1 MKEIKIKDKKALLA
15 AARVAAGGMTPEADQ
30 FWDELKQRMDIR
42 AKAEKDMV
50 KPREIR
56 H

>member
-1 MKEIKIKDKKALLA
+1 MKEKIEHKKELIT
-15 AARVAAGGMTPEADQ
+15 AARVAEGGMTPEAAQ

>member
-1 MKEIKIKDKKALLA
+1 MKKIEIKDKKALIA
-15 AARVAAGGMTPEADQ
+15 AARIAKGGQTPEAAQ

-42 AKAEKDMV
+42 AKVEKDMV

>member
-1 MKEIKIKDKKALLA
+1 MKTEIKDKKALIA
-15 AARVAAGGMTPEADQ
+15 AARVAKGPLTPEAAQ
-30 FWDELKQRMDIR
+30 FWAELKERMDIR
-42 AKAEKDMV
+42 EKAQKDMV

>member
-1 MKEIKIKDKKALLA
+1 MKTEIKDKKALIV
-15 AARVAAGGMTPEADQ
+15 AARIAKGGMTPEADQ
-30 FWDELKQRMDIR
+30 FWKELEQRMDIR
-42 AKAEKDMV
+42 AKAEKDLV